1 MNPKEHLIKNG
12 LKPWMAK
19 FMVKKIASSLNEN
32 KFEDVRSDIDKPVG
46 GQKGKKDI
54 FRGK

>member
-46 GQKGKKDI
+46 GQKGTKDI